1 MADRH
6 CGFASLPF
14 QTRSSRREGRY
25 SRTMGVK
32 VQRIAPEDYKFIEGP
47 FTTTI
52 RHTSPAFWS
61 TALRLSL
68 QRFTDGQAELLRQRR
83 APLKYAPDRGIAVAY
98 QESADCHFIL
108 IAMRN
113 VLRVMEDRMD
123 ASTDSRLR
131 RLEEEFR
138 KEHPDAWH
146 LRDVLEHLLDYE
158 AGNGRL
164 QRQGEVPKEESQ
176 PWLHY
181 EAADPSAEV
190 TLYFA
195 GSGRRCCLEAA
206 AKKAMEI
213 ADLLTEIEHDELA
226 ENPSGN

>member
-1 MADRH
+1 V
-6 CGFASLPF
+6 
-14 QTRSSRREGRY
+14 
-25 SRTMGVK
+25 GVK
-32 VQRIAPEDYKFIEGP
+32 VQRIDPEDYQFIEGP

-52 RHTSPAFWS
+52 RHTSPGFWS

-68 QRFTDGQAELLRQRR
+68 QRFANGQEELLRQRR

-123 ASTDSRLR
+123 ASTDPRLR

-138 KEHPDAWH
+138 EEHPDAWH

-164 QRQGEVPKEESQ
+164 QRQGVVPEEESQ

-181 EAADPSAEV
+181 ESTDPSAEV

-195 GSGRRCCLEAA
+195 GSGRRCRLKAA
-206 AKKAMEI
+206 ATKAIEI
-213 ADLLTEIEHDELA
+213 ADLLMEIEHDELA
-226 ENPSGN
+226 DGSSDS

>member
-1 MADRH
+1 
-6 CGFASLPF
+6 
-14 QTRSSRREGRY
+14 
-25 SRTMGVK
+25 MGVK
-32 VQRIAPEDYKFIEGP
+32 VQRIDPEHYRFIDGP
-47 FTTTI
+47 FATTI
-52 RHTSPAFWS
+52 RHSSPGFWS

-68 QRFTDGQAELLRQRR
+68 QRFEDGQKELLRQRR
-83 APLKYAPDRGIAVAY
+83 APVKYAPDRGIAVAY

-113 VLRVMEDRMD
+113 VLRVMEDRID
-123 ASTDSRLR
+123 ARTDPRLH
-131 RLEEEFR
+131 RLEKAFR

-164 QRQGEVPKEESQ
+164 QRQGDLPKEESQ

-181 EAADPSAEV
+181 ESADPSAEV
-190 TLYFA
+190 TLHFA
-195 GSGRRCCLEAA
+195 GSGRRCRLKAA
-206 AKKAMEI
+206 AAMAIEI

-226 ENPSGN
+226 EGSSGS

>member
-1 MADRH
+1 M
-6 CGFASLPF
+6 
-14 QTRSSRREGRY
+14 GRY
-25 SRTMGVK
+25 SRGVGVK
-32 VQRIAPEDYKFIEGP
+32 VQRVDPADYQFIDGP

-52 RHTSPAFWS
+52 RHASPGFWG

-68 QRFTDGQAELLRQRR
+68 QRFEEGQQELLRQRR
-83 APLKYAPDRGIAVAY
+83 APFKDAPERGIAVAH

-123 ASTDSRLR
+123 ASADPRLR

-138 KEHPDAWH
+138 NDHPDAWH

-164 QRQGEVPKEESQ
+164 QRHGEVSKEESQ
-176 PWLHY
+176 PLLRY
-181 EAADPSAEV
+181 ESADPSAEV

-195 GSGRRCCLEAA
+195 GSGRRCHLKAAA
-206 AKKAMEI
+206 AKAIEI
-213 ADLLTEIEHDELA
+213 ADLLVEIEHAELA
-226 ENPSGN
+226 DGPDDS

>member
-1 MADRH
+1 V
-6 CGFASLPF
+6 
-14 QTRSSRREGRY
+14 
-25 SRTMGVK
+25 GVK
-32 VQRIAPEDYKFIEGP
+32 VQRIDPEDYQSIEGP

-52 RHTSPAFWS
+52 RHTSPGFWS

-68 QRFTDGQAELLRQRR
+68 HRFADGQEELLRQRR

-123 ASTDSRLR
+123 ASADPRLR

-138 KEHPDAWH
+138 KDHPDAWH

-158 AGNGRL
+158 AGHGRL
-164 QRQGEVPKEESQ
+164 QRRGEVPREESQ

-181 EAADPSAEV
+181 ESADPSAEV
-190 TLYFA
+190 TLYLA
-195 GSGRRCCLEAA
+195 GSGRRCRLKAA
-206 AKKAMEI
+206 ATKAVEI
-213 ADLLTEIEHDELA
+213 ADLLVEIEHAELA
-226 ENPSGN
+226 DRPSDS